1 MSRIAK
7 DFGTFVNDK
16 TFDMYT
22 EGTDKL
28 NEDDIAD
35 LFIEFT
41 KKQQKNTLKTEHY
54 IRTWIDEWC
63 NLFPK
68 HVKSGGKLVKSDPN
82 ECLKKMTTFIKTYR
96 YDRDLIFFATKEYI
110 KERALDDYN
119 YMRCATYF
127 IHKLGVGSEL
137 AEWCEKC
144 KELDLTDESK
154 TLEITETN
162 DFI

>member
-1 MSRIAK
+1 MSKIAR
-7 DFGTFVNDK
+7 DFGSYVNDR

-22 EGTDKL
+22 VGEDKL
-28 NEDDIAD
+28 EEDDIAD

-41 KKQQKNTLKTEHY
+41 KKQQKDTLKTEYY
-54 IRTWIDEWC
+54 IKTWIDEWVH
-63 NLFPK
+63 LFPEGLR
-68 HVKSGGKLVKSDPN
+68 SGGKIVRSDPY
-82 ECLKKMTTFIKTYR
+82 ECLKKMVTFLKKYP
-96 YDRDLIFFATKEYI
+96 YDRDLIFFSTKEYI
-110 KERALDDYN
+110 RERAMNDYA

-144 KELDLTDESK
+144 KNLDLTEEHRQ
-154 TLEITETN
+154 LEIRETH